1 VLRPGSLVTKISV
14 RRDSPQQMGNSHI
27 SNNSKA
33 SSDVYDPNHYA
44 EILAELET
52 VGLRISQA
60 KQDLM

>member
-1 VLRPGSLVTKISV
+1 
-14 RRDSPQQMGNSHI
+14 MGNSHI